1 MKTSTLLKLLPLT
14 TLLLTGCDITIKK
27 EEFLNKLEEVN
38 QALSF
43 ENKKLDDVHINSK
56 IAYDVFNYKKN
67 QYYGYRSGWILAHGE
82 YSWKDGDTYWHYV
95 DEIGTGH
102 DKKTEIDEST
112 FNVYMLAHMSTL
124 LSQLRKPYNIAKQ
137 LAEEDVLDVTILGVS
152 TYYVIS
158 SYNNK
163 LTTNSGRLKIA
174 STVNFT
180 YIPEYEPIE
189 SDYSS
194 ETIVIEFSKDHLP
207 TKITTEKKDRKGDKT
222 KDSWSYSYG
231 NSKFSDP
238 TASDT
243 SEQA

>member
-1 MKTSTLLKLLPLT
+1 
-14 TLLLTGCDITIKK
+14 
-27 EEFLNKLEEVN
+27 
-38 QALSF
+38 
-43 ENKKLDDVHINSK
+43 
-56 IAYDVFNYKKN
+56 
-67 QYYGYRSGWILAHGE
+67 
-82 YSWKDGDTYWHYV
+82 
-95 DEIGTGH
+95 
-102 DKKTEIDEST
+102 
-112 FNVYMLAHMSTL
+112 MSTL